1 MRPGGVV
8 PAARPESRRGVSPVD
23 RSTPPWRVL
32 ESTAAPEATPAA
44 PESPSNQGV
53 AGIPVA
59 WLVAGAH
66 AVMLAL
72 GAAATILAGG
82 GGPMVVV
89 PAATGPDKSG
99 EPPGSTDGA
108 ANGALIVEVAGA
120 VAHPGLYRLPG
131 GGRVADAIA
140 AAGGFGPRVDASR
153 ASAEL
158 NLAAHL
164 SDGDRVLVPSRDDAP
179 QASMGARE
187 TGHPASSSAGT
198 AAGSQL
204 DLNRATSAELEALP
218 GIGPVTA
225 AKIIAAREEQRF
237 ASVEDLRTRKLVG
250 PSTFEKLRA
259 LVTVR

>member
-1 MRPGGVV
+1 MHGS
-8 PAARPESRRGVSPVD
+8 A
-23 RSTPPWRVL
+23 PPWRVL
-32 ESTAAPEATPAA
+32 ETPATTDA
-44 PESPSNQGV
+44 ATDPATDTAGPAAGAGV

-59 WLVAGAH
+59 WLVAGAM

-72 GAAATILAGG
+72 GAAATILAGN
-82 GGPMVVV
+82 GGPLVEV
-89 PAATGPDKSG
+89 PGATADDLGEPGSSDGAATGG
-99 EPPGSTDGA
+99 
-108 ANGALIVEVAGA
+108 LVVEVAGA
-120 VAHPGLYRLPG
+120 VAHPGLYRLAS

-140 AAGGFGPRVDASR
+140 AAGGFGPRVDAGR

-164 SDGDRVLVPSRDDAP
+164 SDGDRVVVPSRDDPPPSSTAP
-179 QASMGARE
+179 VV
-187 TGHPASSSAGT
+187 TGPSSSSGSGA
-198 AAGSQL
+198 AAGAPL
-204 DLNRATSAELEALP
+204 DLNQATSAQLEALP

-259 LVTVR
+259 LVSVH

>member
-1 MRPGGVV
+1 
-8 PAARPESRRGVSPVD
+8 VD
-23 RSTPPWRVL
+23 RSAPPWRVL
-32 ESTAAPEATPAA
+32 ESPVAPDATPGSAE
-44 PESPSNQGV
+44 PPSTEGI

-59 WLVAGAH
+59 WLVAGAL

-72 GAAATILAGG
+72 AAAATILAGG
-82 GGPMVVV
+82 GGPLVVV
-89 PAATGPDKSG
+89 PGAAAPETGGVPS
-99 EPPGSTDGA
+99 GSTDGVA
-108 ANGALIVEVAGA
+108 GGELVIEVAGA
-120 VAHPGLYRLPG
+120 VAHPGLYRLPAS
-131 GGRVADAIA
+131 GRVADAIA
-140 AAGGFGPRVDASR
+140 AAGGFGPRVDAGR

-164 SDGDRVLVPSRDDAP
+164 SDGERVVVPSRDDP
-179 QASMGARE
+179 P
-187 TGHPASSSAGT
+187 PASARPVVTGTSAPGGP
-198 AAGSQL
+198 GSATGSPL

-250 PSTFEKLRA
+250 PSTFEKLRS

>member
-8 PAARPESRRGVSPVD
+8 APPAPSPAGETAAVD
-23 RSTPPWRVL
+23 RSASPWRVL
-32 ESTAAPEATPAA
+32 ESPVAPDATPGSAE
-44 PESPSNQGV
+44 PPSNEGV
-53 AGIPVA
+53 AGVPVA
-59 WLVAGAH
+59 WLVAGAL

-82 GGPMVVV
+82 GERMVVA
-89 PAATGPDKSG
+89 PGAAAPEMSG
-99 EPPGSTDGA
+99 QPPGSSEG
-108 ANGALIVEVAGA
+108 GLGRELVVEVAGA
-120 VAHPGLYRLPG
+120 VAQPGLYRLPA

-140 AAGGFGPRVDASR
+140 AAGGFGPRVDAGR

-164 SDGDRVLVPSRDDAP
+164 GDGDRVVVPSRDDL
-179 QASMGARE
+179 S
-187 TGHPASSSAGT
+187 PASARPVGAGASAPSGPGT
-198 AAGSQL
+198 ATGSPL

-250 PSTFEKLRA
+250 PSTFEKLRT

>member
-1 MRPGGVV
+1 
-8 PAARPESRRGVSPVD
+8 VD
-23 RSTPPWRVL
+23 RSAPPWRVL
-32 ESTAAPEATPAA
+32 ET
-44 PESPSNQGV
+44 PESADPAPVAAESSSNEGV

-59 WLVAGAH
+59 WLVAGAL

-82 GGPMVVV
+82 GGPLVDV
-89 PAATGPDKSG
+89 PGPTAADANG

-108 ANGALIVEVAGA
+108 VDGGLVVEVAGA

-140 AAGGFGPRVDASR
+140 AAGGFGPRVDAGR

-164 SDGDRVLVPSRDDAP
+164 SDGDRVVVPSRDDP
-179 QASMGARE
+179 P
-187 TGHPASSSAGT
+187 PASAQPVGAGASPSSGPGT
-198 AAGSQL
+198 AAGTPL

-237 ASVEDLRTRKLVG
+237 TSVDELRTRKLVG

-259 LVTVR
+259 LVTVH

>member
-1 MRPGGVV
+1 M
-8 PAARPESRRGVSPVD
+8 D
-23 RSTPPWRVL
+23 RSAPPWRVL
-32 ESTAAPEATPAA
+32 ETPVSPDATP
-44 PESPSNQGV
+44 ESTEPSSNEGV

-59 WLVAGAH
+59 WLVAGAL

-82 GGPMVVV
+82 GGPLVVL
-89 PAATGPDKSG
+89 PGAAAPEASG
-99 EPPGSTDGA
+99 EPPGSSDGA
-108 ANGALIVEVAGA
+108 PDGALVIEVAGA

-140 AAGGFGPRVDASR
+140 AAGGFGPRVDAGR

-158 NLAAHL
+158 NLAARL
-164 SDGDRVLVPSRDDAP
+164 SDGDRVLVPSRDDP
-179 QASMGARE
+179 Q
-187 TGHPASSSAGT
+187 PASAQPVGAGAAPSGRDA
-198 AAGSQL
+198 AAGKPL

-259 LVTVR
+259 LVAVD

>member
-1 MRPGGVV
+1 
-8 PAARPESRRGVSPVD
+8 VD
-23 RSTPPWRVL
+23 RSAPPWRVL
-32 ESTAAPEATPAA
+32 ETPDSNDATPVPA
-44 PESPSNQGV
+44 EPSSQEGI

-59 WLVAGAH
+59 WLVAGAL

-82 GGPMVVV
+82 GGPLIDVPGATAAGTHDV
-89 PAATGPDKSG
+89 PA
-99 EPPGSTDGA
+99 GSAEGA
-108 ANGALIVEVAGA
+108 GAGVLVVEVAGA
-120 VAHPGLYRLPG
+120 VAQPGIYQLAA

-140 AAGGFGPRVDASR
+140 AAGGFGPRIDAGR

-164 SDGDRVLVPSRDDAP
+164 SDGDRVVVPSRDDP
-179 QASMGARE
+179 
-187 TGHPASSSAGT
+187 PAGT
-198 AAGSQL
+198 AQPGGGGASASSGPGAAAGAPL
-204 DLNRATSAELEALP
+204 DLNQATSAELEALP

-259 LVTVR
+259 LVTVH

>member
-1 MRPGGVV
+1 
-8 PAARPESRRGVSPVD
+8 VD
-23 RSTPPWRVL
+23 RSVPPWRAL
-32 ESTAAPEATPAA
+32 ETPVSSDAAP
-44 PESPSNQGV
+44 PSAEPPTSEGL

-59 WLVAGAH
+59 WLVAGAL

-82 GGPMVVV
+82 GGPLVDV
-89 PAATGPDKSG
+89 PGAAATEPSG
-99 EPPGSTDGA
+99 ASPGSSDASAGSV
-108 ANGALIVEVAGA
+108 LVVEVAGA
-120 VAHPGLYRLPG
+120 VAQPGLYRLAT

-140 AAGGFGPRVDASR
+140 AAGGFGPRVDAGR

-158 NLAAHL
+158 NLAAHV
-164 SDGDRVLVPSRDDAP
+164 SDGDRIVVPSRDDP
-179 QASMGARE
+179 PSASARPAGA
-187 TGHPASSSAGT
+187 GLSGSSAPGG
-198 AAGSQL
+198 APRGPL
-204 DLNRATSAELEALP
+204 DLNQATSAELEALP

-259 LVTVR
+259 LVIVH